1 MCGDSLHG
9 YVTGVRTAIHPQTCE
24 KCDRECYSRDSLQK
38 REVNVS
44 DQLVVTGEPV
54 FEIGKFEYEVTHPH
68 TCEKCDKEFYN
79 KDGLQKHMADV
90 HDQLLISGKPV
101 LENRKFEYE
110 VAHPQTCE
118 KC

>member
-24 KCDRECYSRDSLQK
+24 KCDKECYSKDSLQ
-38 REVNVS
+38 R
-44 DQLVVTGEPV
+44 
-54 FEIGKFEYEVTHPH
+54 
-68 TCEKCDKEFYN
+68 CEAN
-79 KDGLQKHMADV
+79 V

-101 LENRKFEYE
+101 LENRKLEYE